1 MVLCSYNEQ
10 IKLLAG
16 LSLFEVD
23 MSFKRIRLK
32 DMNNILF
39 AMFLPD
45 QCKSK

>member
-1 MVLCSYNEQ
+1 MVLCGYNEQ

-16 LSLFEVD
+16 LSLFKVN
-23 MSFKRIRLK
+23 MSFKRIRSK
-32 DMNNILF
+32 DMNKVLF